1 MLQLSQRPLL
11 ATAADAALFVDRDR
25 ELEMLARAVR
35 LRFNALVLGERGSGK
50 TSLLHFFARTL
61 REEEIDV
68 RLVEASSATTV
79 DELVALIA
87 VAVDAPDAPTDTRRS
102 VADDLQRLAEAA
114 GGGPLVVLI
123 DSIGKPGLVHE
134 LFGQQRD
141 EVWRLPF
148 RWVVTGNSADR
159 SGYLAPPADSFFDVV
174 VDLDELTSEDA
185 KDLLVRRATAPG
197 TADDPAADVL
207 RGVAGALAA
216 QVTPRTPRQLLS
228 AARATLLAD
237 DDPTTVVQNLYA
249 LQHQAAALGRPAG
262 MLFTELM
269 NMGPVSASDEDL
281 LNRLGWT
288 RGRVVQVL
296 KQLEAAHLVVSTTEA
311 RGQGRPRKLYE
322 VNPHFHA
329 AQKAGAE

>member
-35 LRFNALVLGERGSGK
+35 LRFNAMVLGERGSGK
-50 TSLLHFFARTL
+50 TSLLHFFARKL

-68 RLVEASSATTV
+68 RLVEASSASTV
-79 DELVALIA
+79 DDLVALIA
-87 VAVDAPDAPTDTRRS
+87 AAIDAPEFLATRRS
-102 VADDLQRLAEAA
+102 LADDLQRLADAA
-114 GGGPLVVLI
+114 GDGQLVLLV
-123 DSIGKPGLVHE
+123 DSIGKPGVVHE

-148 RWVVTGNSADR
+148 HWVVTGNSADR
-159 SGYLAPPADSFFDVV
+159 TSYLAPPADSFFDVV

-249 LQHQAAALGRPAG
+249 LQHHAAALGRPAA

-269 NMGPVSASDEDL
+269 NIGPVSASDEGL
-281 LNRLGWT
+281 LSRLGWT

-311 RGQGRPRKLYE
+311 RGQGRPRKLYA